1 MTIGED
7 AAQGVPEGNVDGFI
21 DGALRGW
28 AWFPEDPTLEAVV
41 EIVAN
46 EAVLAT
52 MAASEFR
59 QDLQVA
65 GKRDGACGF
74 SARFS
79 DKSLLGQPVTV
90 RVRCGDGA
98 FELAGS
104 PVPGEIDREADA
116 LSLLPIAL
124 NAPGIAGYLDLCG
137 QGKLRGW
144 AIRTD
149 GKPEAARLAL
159 FENGVELL
167 VTSAHKWRNDL
178 AEMRQGNGSCGFDAA
193 LPEEHC
199 DGTLHEYDIRDAET
213 GRSLLA
219 RPIKMLMEPPPSRVL
234 GKTPASHHVPALQ
247 REAEADLRLS
257 VVVIFY
263 NMQREAA
270 RTLTSLTR
278 AYQQDIG
285 DLAYEVLCVDNGSD
299 VPLDA
304 DWIAAFGPEFRL
316 LRPEHPHPSPCSAIN
331 DAVRQARGHRVAIM
345 IDGAHVLTPGVF
357 REAMEAMDADPTAVV
372 ALRHWFIGGDQ
383 RWLSAVGYTRE
394 QEDQLFARIHWPS
407 DGYQLFHIGAPIGE
421 QSEPWLVGMI
431 ESNCLFL
438 PTDFYCEIG
447 GMDEA
452 FSEPGAGFA
461 NLDLFQRAGLAAPN
475 GMVGLIGEATFH
487 QFHGGTTTNVSDEV
501 KDQRVRAYAR
511 NYTALRGEEFEGIPA
526 DRIRLRGTIRDKS
539 SIGVRERSLLPM
551 KLGVTP
557 KVRPGMGE
565 LHFDEGSRLYVQSAY
580 AESGLHKTTTWRGVP
595 VALAPADLVNLQE
608 VVHSQQPGHIVITG
622 TDPGLHAFLD
632 SLLDSLH
639 LPQTRI
645 TCVARRDDPVRSTP
659 ARMALLRAD
668 AEDATLAAELNARLG
683 AEESVL
689 VVLSPHHGDIDS
701 DGLADRLQF
710 YAHFVSYRSY
720 MVVTGTVFG
729 QPWLGYSSHWVLA
742 AIKRFVAVS
751 QFRIDS
757 SMDRHWISTSPHGFL
772 RKVDGSLATSGYD
785 ASLDDIGAFSRT
797 LE

>member
-1 MTIGED
+1 MTRSEEV
-7 AAQGVPEGNVDGFI
+7 ASGVPEGNVDGFV

-28 AWFPEDPTLEAVV
+28 AWFPEDPECEAVI

-46 EAVLAT
+46 EAMVAT
-52 MAASEFR
+52 VAANEFR
-59 QDLQVA
+59 QDLRAA

-74 SARFS
+74 SVRFS
-79 DKSLLGQPVTV
+79 DKSLVGQPVTV
-90 RVRCGDGA
+90 RVRLGDDV
-98 FELAGS
+98 FELPGS
-104 PVPGEIDREADA
+104 PVPGEIDHDAGA

-149 GKPEAARLAL
+149 DKPEAVQLAL
-159 FENGVELL
+159 FENGAELL
-167 VTSAHKWRNDL
+167 LASAHKWRNDL
-178 AEMRQGNGSCGFDAA
+178 AEMRQGNGSCGFDAV

-199 DGTLHEYDIRDAET
+199 DGMLHEYDIRDAET

-219 RPIKMLMEPPPSRVL
+219 RPVRMLMEPPPARAL
-234 GKTPASHHVPALQ
+234 GKTLASHHVPAL
-247 REAEADLRLS
+247 RRTVESDLRLS

-278 AYQQDIG
+278 AYQQGIG
-285 DLAYEVLCVDNGSD
+285 DLAYEVLCVDNGSE

-331 DAVRQARGHRVAIM
+331 DAVRQARGEHVAIM

-357 REAMEAMDADPTAVV
+357 REAMEAIEADPTAVV
-372 ALRHWFIGGDQ
+372 AIRHWFIGGDQ
-383 RWLSAVGYTRE
+383 RWLSAVGYTRG

-421 QSEPWLVGMI
+421 QTEPWLVGMI

-461 NLDLFQRAGLAAPN
+461 NLDLFQRAGLASPN
-475 GMVGLIGEATFH
+475 GMVALIGEATFH
-487 QFHGGTTTNVSDEV
+487 QFHGGTTTNVSDDV

-511 NYTALRGEEFEGIPA
+511 TYTTLRGEDFEGIPA
-526 DRIRLRGTIRDKS
+526 DRIRLRGIIRDKS

-557 KVRPGMGE
+557 LVRPGMLE
-565 LHFDEGSRLYVQSAY
+565 QHYDEDARLYLQSAY
-580 AESGLHKTTTWRGVP
+580 AESGLHKTSTWRGVP
-595 VALAPADLVNLQE
+595 LALAPADMVNLQE
-608 VVHSQQPGHIVITG
+608 MLHAQRPEHLIT
-622 TDPGLHAFLD
+622 TSNDPGLHAFLD
-632 SLLDSLH
+632 SVLVSLGLDHTRITGVLAQGAS
-639 LPQTRI
+639 LPQTA
-645 TCVARRDDPVRSTP
+645 ARSQFIASDGDRVRLAADLE
-659 ARMALLRAD
+659 ARVAD
-668 AEDATLAAELNARLG
+668 AE
-683 AEESVL
+683 SIV
-689 VVLSPHHGDIDS
+689 VVLSPSSGDMNE
-701 DGLADRLQF
+701 LVPELQF
-710 YAHFVSYRSY
+710 YSSFVSYRSY
-720 MVVTGTVFG
+720 LVVLGTAFG
-729 QPWLGYSSHWVLA
+729 QPWLGYSSNWYLA
-742 AIKRFVAVS
+742 AIRRFVAASPFV
-751 QFRIDS
+751 IDT
-757 SMDRHWISTSPHGFL
+757 SMDRHWITTSPSGYL
-772 RKVDGSLATSGYD
+772 RKVAGNAPVSAYD
-785 ASLDDIGAFSRT
+785 SALDDLDAF
-797 LE
+797 